1 MEPSGERKE
10 RLNRKRNYQKK
21 QEQMKRMKKGTP
33 KMSISERQK
42 QKQTEKAANVAEE
55 GLHPAFYSR
64 LFISSL

>member
-42 QKQTEKAANVAEE
+42 QKQTEKAAK
-55 GLHPAFYSR
+55 GG
-64 LFISSL
+64 